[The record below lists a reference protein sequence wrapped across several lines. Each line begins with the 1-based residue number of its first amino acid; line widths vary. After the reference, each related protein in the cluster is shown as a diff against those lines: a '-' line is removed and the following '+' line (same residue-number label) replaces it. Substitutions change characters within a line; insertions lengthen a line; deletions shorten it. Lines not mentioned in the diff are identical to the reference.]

1 MLKSALSRCQFS
13 DFLSS
18 LNQDLADGGIR
29 VDVGRVLL
37 SASSTSRRV
46 GGEGDREVEELV
58 SYSFQIPGLLLC
70 QNWRCRV
77 VNSRNSYTI
86 LNRDL
91 ADGGI
96 RVDVGRVLLST
107 SSTSKRVGREGER
120 EVEEL
125 VSYSFKI
132 PTI

>member
-1 MLKSALSRCQFS
+1 MNR
-13 DFLSS
+13 
-18 LNQDLADGGIR
+18 DLADGGIR
-29 VDVGRVLL
+29 VDVGRILL
-37 SASSTSRRV
+37 STSSTSKRV
-46 GGEGDREVEELV
+46 VREGEREVEELV
-58 SYSFQIPGLLLC
+58 SYSFKIPGLFLC
-70 QNWRCRV
+70 QNWHCRV

-96 RVDVGRVLLST
+96 RVDVGRILLST
-107 SSTSKRVGREGER
+107 SSTRKRVGREGER
-120 EVEEL
+120 EVKEL

>member
-58 SYSFQIPGLLLC
+58 SYSFQIPK
-70 QNWRCRV
+70 
-77 VNSRNSYTI
+77 
-86 LNRDL
+86 
-91 ADGGI
+91 
-96 RVDVGRVLLST
+96 VL
-107 SSTSKRVGREGER
+107 
-120 EVEEL
+120 
-125 VSYSFKI
+125 
-132 PTI
+132 